1 MLFGRSSNPRKQSV
15 STLISTEKDNRLLA
29 TIALATIVT
38 SVGPFSL
45 PEDVRL
51 APSAVTT
58 AAIRQ
63 FEQSLNSLSLAG
75 SSVTLD
81 PRQATCERGKS
92 EMSIADIFALATAT
106 FPDEEWEKLPKDL
119 STEWHQHLYE

>member
-1 MLFGRSSNPRKQSV
+1 M
-15 STLISTEKDNRLLA
+15 LA

-38 SVGPFSL
+38 SAGPFPL

-58 AAIRQ
+58 AVIRQ

-81 PRQATCERGKS
+81 PRQTACDRGKS
-92 EMSIADIFALATAT
+92 EMSIAEIFALATAT
-106 FPDEEWEKLPKDL
+106 VPDEEWEKLPKDL
-119 STEWHQHLYE
+119 SSNWHQNLYG